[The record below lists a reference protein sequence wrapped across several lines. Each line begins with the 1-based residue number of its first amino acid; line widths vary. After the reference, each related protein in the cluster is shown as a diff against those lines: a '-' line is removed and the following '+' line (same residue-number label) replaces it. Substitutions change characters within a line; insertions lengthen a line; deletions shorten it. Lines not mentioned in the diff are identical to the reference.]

1 MNLFKFILNLI
12 LIIHVTARHIKVV
25 KQQVKQVKQ
34 VKQFP
39 IKIIPN
45 IEITC
50 NGWIVKQR

>member
-39 IKIIPN
+39 IKIKI
-45 IEITC
+45 I
-50 NGWIVKQR
+50 